1 MDNILLCSNHI
12 PLVTSI
18 HNTFIEK
25 YMLRANGSYVKV
37 YLYLSK
43 CIQAGQDD
51 LSISSLADQMENT
64 EKDIIRALNY
74 WEKQGLLRIT
84 RSEDG
89 SEILGIDVLNPDE
102 LVTDTA
108 APMTGSASHTESTMT
123 PIMKSSGRA
132 EAVTGTS
139 VRASTG
145 KADASKSAEAEAA
158 SNGTAKHVSSK
169 TAASPKQSDTS
180 AAVTASGTQTD
191 RPVPPADSAVQTG
204 RHTSPADSAEQAGRH
219 TFPADSAAQTDG
231 QAFTQQSG
239 RHTSPAASK
248 ATGSTTASADK
259 LPAPT
264 VTTEQM
270 NRLAGNDDFCWTC
283 DIVESYLRH
292 PIKPKELEFVT
303 YLYDTLHFSSELILH
318 LYEYCIGLGKTNIS
332 YIQTV
337 ALAWDE
343 KGVKTTEDAQNAS
356 MEYNATYTAISK
368 SMALGRT
375 LAAIEREFVDRW
387 QNQWQMDLSVILEA
401 CNRTMLKLQHGD
413 FKYADGILE
422 RWYRTG
428 VHTLQDVHK
437 ADEDFARE
445 KAAKRQ
451 AAAAQHGN
459 KSGMVQ
465 HGLSRKEA
473 DALEKQLLHV

>member
-132 EAVTGTS
+132 EAVT
-139 VRASTG
+139 
-145 KADASKSAEAEAA
+145 
-158 SNGTAKHVSSK
+158 
-169 TAASPKQSDTS
+169 
-180 AAVTASGTQTD
+180 ASGTQTD
-191 RPVPPADSAVQTG
+191 TPVPPADSAVQTG

-219 TFPADSAAQTDG
+219 T
-231 QAFTQQSG
+231 
-239 RHTSPAASK
+239 SPAASK
-248 ATGSTTASADK
+248 AAGSTTASADK

-437 ADEDFARE
+437 ADENFARE

>member
-139 VRASTG
+139 VRSSTG

-191 RPVPPADSAVQTG
+191 RPVP
-204 RHTSPADSAEQAGRH
+204 
-219 TFPADSAAQTDG
+219 PADSAAQTDG

>member
-139 VRASTG
+139 VRGSTG

-191 RPVPPADSAVQTG
+191 RPVPPADSAVQT
-204 RHTSPADSAEQAGRH
+204 
-219 TFPADSAAQTDG
+219 
-231 QAFTQQSG
+231 G

-451 AAAAQHGN
+451 AAVAQHGN

>member
-139 VRASTG
+139 VRGSTG

-191 RPVPPADSAVQTG
+191 RPVPPADSAVQT
-204 RHTSPADSAEQAGRH
+204 
-219 TFPADSAAQTDG
+219 
-231 QAFTQQSG
+231 G

-437 ADEDFARE
+437 ADEPQRD
-445 KAAKRQ
+445 RQ
-451 AAAAQHGN
+451 QPHSTVTSRAWYSMGCPGRRPTRS
-459 KSGMVQ
+459 KSSFFM
-465 HGLSRKEA
+465 SSMT
-473 DALEKQLLHV
+473 

>member
-139 VRASTG
+139 VRGSTG
-145 KADASKSAEAEAA
+145 KADVSKSAEAEAA

-191 RPVPPADSAVQTG
+191 RPVPPADSA
-204 RHTSPADSAEQAGRH
+204 EQA
-219 TFPADSAAQTDG
+219 DG

-437 ADEDFARE
+437 ADENFARE

-473 DALEKQLLHV
+473 DALEKQLLQV

>member
-102 LVTDTA
+102 LVTDTT
-108 APMTGSASHTESTMT
+108 APMAGSASHTGSTVT
-123 PIMKSSGRA
+123 PITKASGRA
-132 EAVTGTS
+132 EAVAGIS
-139 VRASTG
+139 GRGSAG
-145 KADASKSAEAEAA
+145 KADALKLAETEAA
-158 SNGTAKHVSSK
+158 SNSTAKHASSK
-169 TAASPKQSDTS
+169 TAASLEQSGAS
-180 AAVTASGTQTD
+180 AAVTASGAQADRQT
-191 RPVPPADSAVQTG
+191 
-204 RHTSPADSAEQAGRH
+204 TSTASAEQTGKQTTSTAASKVQ
-219 TFPADSAAQTDG
+219 ADGHVS
-231 QAFTQQSG
+231 TQQSG
-239 RHTSPAASK
+239 RHTSTADSK
-248 ATGSTTASADK
+248 ATASTTVSADK

-283 DIVESYLRH
+283 DVVESYLGH

-375 LAAIEREFVDRW
+375 LAAVEKEFVDRW

-413 FKYADGILE
+413 FKYAEGILE
-422 RWYRTG
+422 RWYLTG

-437 ADEDFARE
+437 ADEEFARE

-465 HGLSRKEA
+465 HGLSQKEA
-473 DALEKQLLHV
+473 AALEKQLLHV

>member
-139 VRASTG
+139 VRGSTG
-145 KADASKSAEAEAA
+145 KADASKSAETEAA

-191 RPVPPADSAVQTG
+191 TPVPPADSAVQTG
-204 RHTSPADSAEQAGRH
+204 RHTS
-219 TFPADSAAQTDG
+219 PADSAAQTDG

-264 VTTEQM
+264 VTTE
-270 NRLAGNDDFCWTC
+270 
-283 DIVESYLRH
+283 H
-292 PIKPKELEFVT
+292 PVV
-303 YLYDTLHFSSELILH
+303 SH
-318 LYEYCIGLGKTNIS
+318 LL
-332 YIQTV
+332 QT
-337 ALAWDE
+337 
-343 KGVKTTEDAQNAS
+343 
-356 MEYNATYTAISK
+356 
-368 SMALGRT
+368 
-375 LAAIEREFVDRW
+375 F
-387 QNQWQMDLSVILEA
+387 LS
-401 CNRTMLKLQHGD
+401 
-413 FKYADGILE
+413 
-422 RWYRTG
+422 
-428 VHTLQDVHK
+428 
-437 ADEDFARE
+437 
-445 KAAKRQ
+445 
-451 AAAAQHGN
+451 
-459 KSGMVQ
+459 
-465 HGLSRKEA
+465 
-473 DALEKQLLHV
+473 